1 MKNRSK
7 QLIAFYT
14 ENGADHAGRIWEDIY
29 GFSDEELE
37 STHDYIQWL
46 FPTITPSAFN
56 SNAVLLDAGLVY
68 QLSQSAVFNLRFNKS
83 LERIL
88 DFWGIKY
95 TSDFNFNKT
104 GISICPITHERFW
117 MRTDNHNLLRM
128 SRVMESCRLLGFERI
143 AKELFEA
150 LLQTTKTNPDFY
162 FIEGINIY
170 WWYKSAFGAT
180 I

>member
-88 DFWGIKY
+88 DFWGLSIQV
-95 TSDFNFNKT
+95 
-104 GISICPITHERFW
+104 ISILTKRESLSVRLPMNGFGCEPTIIT
-117 MRTDNHNLLRM
+117 
-128 SRVMESCRLLGFERI
+128 S
-143 AKELFEA
+143 
-150 LLQTTKTNPDFY
+150 
-162 FIEGINIY
+162 
-170 WWYKSAFGAT
+170 
-180 I
+180 